1 MKKVVSVIAA
11 LAATFAVEAQE
22 AITVKKDTLSFIKS
36 KRMSDEDLSKK
47 REGTFVT
54 ELPDSSSDPVT
65 GFGFG
70 VRSNVIWN
78 GKRDNEL
85 FAYTPYLMKLKANA
99 AWYTSNAK
107 ELALSLDVPY
117 YKGTRWRFK
126 IDFKA

>member
-54 ELPDSSSDPVT
+54 ELPDISSDPVT